1 MVDIDLNGEPE
12 HENGTILDTPKA
24 NPPTVGMCFPSG
36 YEFSEFCHRYA
47 FEQGFEMFVASDIL
61 KTEYKAKGVSKK
73 GVGELEAR
81 PHMMDRLRFKCK
93 KGGVKK
99 SEGSNVTGCKMFVYG
114 RVKNGEFV
122 LVSCDLKHNHP
133 LSPDCSRMMV
143 NYRSIDGPTFD
154 RIMINERAGVS
165 ISRNFGTQLIE
176 KGGFDNMTFNK
187 KDVRDAI
194 AVERRKT
201 MFEKGDAAG
210 LEDYFKSQRE
220 LNCDF
225 YSSMQRD
232 EEGIL
237 KNSFWSDARSRGAC
251 KYFGDVI
258 SFDTTFS
265 SNRYRMPFAPFVG
278 VNHHGKSIVFAA
290 ALISHEDTESFIWVF
305 EEWLKCMG
313 KPPKGILT
321 DQDKAIARAISE
333 VFPGVPHRL
342 CLWHMLQNASRN
354 LGKLAE
360 WKSIDTLIRTAVHD
374 MLDPNEFD
382 EAWCLVMD
390 KYNQRGKGWMQ
401 DAYDNRQQWAPAYN
415 RGTFWAGMSSTQ
427 RSEGMNRYF
436 KNHVDLECGLVQFI
450 KNYEFCMNIKAEEE
464 KEDNFDSVDTPPQLD
479 VDKSVLAEYVFRKVY
494 TNAMFAD
501 VVHERKGLT
510 HTNVTR
516 TDSLGSLVLYRA
528 DEKLTSPH
536 WRKRYKSYNVKVDK
550 VKGELSCSCQLFEF
564 RGILCR
570 HILKA
575 MDVEDFQ
582 FVPEKYILDRW
593 RKQVRSY
600 ESIRVS
606 YYDPEESKR
615 LAKAKELTQ
624 RHNYLRELA
633 MHNEEAYKLYT
644 EATDALRIKMEDVVG
659 LRKTGNVGDNSI
671 CWWDPEARNVFG
683 RSRLRPREHNERAL
697 KRLAQPPEEG
707 VIKTPVDKRHVGRP
721 KKGAYSIYDKSKK
734 NLASTHAEIAANEEL
749 IRSTYGHIP
758 SYRDRQEHANNVHD
772 ACVNLSYNGPVLEDI
787 PESSQINLSEDV
799 SQTFDY
805 DAFVWR
811 KRPGGRMTL

>member
-1 MVDIDLNGEPE
+1 
-12 HENGTILDTPKA
+12 
-24 NPPTVGMCFPSG
+24 
-36 YEFSEFCHRYA
+36 
-47 FEQGFEMFVASDIL
+47 
-61 KTEYKAKGVSKK
+61 
-73 GVGELEAR
+73 
-81 PHMMDRLRFKCK
+81 
-93 KGGVKK
+93 
-99 SEGSNVTGCKMFVYG
+99 
-114 RVKNGEFV
+114 
-122 LVSCDLKHNHP
+122 
-133 LSPDCSRMMV
+133 MV

-187 KDVRDAI
+187 KDVRNAI

-210 LEDYFKSQRE
+210 LEEYFKSQRE

-232 EEGIL
+232 EDGIL
-237 KNSFWSDARSRGAC
+237 KNAFWSDARSRGAC

-265 SNRYRMPFAPFVG
+265 RNRYRMAFAPFVG

-290 ALISHEDTESFIWVF
+290 ALISHEDTDSFVWVF

-321 DQDKAIARAISE
+321 DQDKAIGRAISE
-333 VFPGVPHRL
+333 VFPRVPHRL

-390 KYNQRGKGWMQ
+390 KYNQ
-401 DAYDNRQQWAPAYN
+401 
-415 RGTFWAGMSSTQ
+415 
-427 RSEGMNRYF
+427 
-436 KNHVDLECGLVQFI
+436 HDLECGLVQFI

-464 KEDNFDSVDTPPQLD
+464 KKDNFDSVDMPPQLD
-479 VDKSVLAEYVFRKVY
+479 VDKSVLAEYIFHKVY

-536 WRKRYKSYNVKVDK
+536 
-550 VKGELSCSCQLFEF
+550 
-564 RGILCR
+564 
-570 HILKA
+570 
-575 MDVEDFQ
+575 
-582 FVPEKYILDRW
+582 
-593 RKQVRSY
+593 
-600 ESIRVS
+600 
-606 YYDPEESKR
+606 
-615 LAKAKELTQ
+615 
-624 RHNYLRELA
+624 
-633 MHNEEAYKLYT
+633 
-644 EATDALRIKMEDVVG
+644 
-659 LRKTGNVGDNSI
+659 
-671 CWWDPEARNVFG
+671 
-683 RSRLRPREHNERAL
+683 
-697 KRLAQPPEEG
+697 
-707 VIKTPVDKRHVGRP
+707 
-721 KKGAYSIYDKSKK
+721 
-734 NLASTHAEIAANEEL
+734 
-749 IRSTYGHIP
+749 
-758 SYRDRQEHANNVHD
+758 
-772 ACVNLSYNGPVLEDI
+772 
-787 PESSQINLSEDV
+787 
-799 SQTFDY
+799 
-805 DAFVWR
+805 
-811 KRPGGRMTL
+811 

>member
-1 MVDIDLNGEPE
+1 
-12 HENGTILDTPKA
+12 
-24 NPPTVGMCFPSG
+24 
-36 YEFSEFCHRYA
+36 
-47 FEQGFEMFVASDIL
+47 
-61 KTEYKAKGVSKK
+61 
-73 GVGELEAR
+73 
-81 PHMMDRLRFKCK
+81 MDRLRFKCK

-154 RIMINERAGVS
+154 RIMINERAGVN

-187 KDVRDAI
+187 KDVRNAI

-201 MFEKGDAAG
+201 MFEKGDVAG
-210 LEDYFKSQRE
+210 LEEY
-220 LNCDF
+220 C
-225 YSSMQRD
+225 
-232 EEGIL
+232 
-237 KNSFWSDARSRGAC
+237 
-251 KYFGDVI
+251 
-258 SFDTTFS
+258 
-265 SNRYRMPFAPFVG
+265 MPFAPFVG

-305 EEWLKCMG
+305 EEWLKCTG
-313 KPPKGILT
+313 KPPK
-321 DQDKAIARAISE
+321 
-333 VFPGVPHRL
+333 
-342 CLWHMLQNASRN
+342 
-354 LGKLAE
+354 GKLAE

-382 EAWCLVMD
+382 EVWCLVMD

-401 DAYDNRQQWAPAYN
+401 DAYDNRRQWAPAYN

-436 KNHVDLECGLVQFI
+436 KIHVNLKCGLVQFI
-450 KNYEFCMNIKAEEE
+450 KNYEFCMNIKVEEE

-479 VDKSVLAEYVFRKVY
+479 VDKSVLAEYVFHKVY

-516 TDSLGSLVLYRA
+516 TDSLEPLVLYRA

-550 VKGELSCSCQLFEF
+550 VKGELSCSCQL
-564 RGILCR
+564 
-570 HILKA
+570 
-575 MDVEDFQ
+575 
-582 FVPEKYILDRW
+582 W

-659 LRKTGNVGDNSI
+659 IRKTGNVGDNSI
-671 CWWDPEARNVFG
+671 CWWDPDARNVFG
-683 RSRLRPREHNERAL
+683 RRRLCPREHNERAL
-697 KRLAQPPEEG
+697 KRVAQPPEEG
-707 VIKTPVDKRHVGRP
+707 VIKTPVDKRH
-721 KKGAYSIYDKSKK
+721 
-734 NLASTHAEIAANEEL
+734 EL

-772 ACVNLSYNGPVLEDI
+772 ARVNLSYNGPVLEDI
-787 PESSQINLSEDV
+787 PESSQINLSEDL

>member
-1 MVDIDLNGEPE
+1 MVMMMMMMMARAISDDVDDEDGS
-12 HENGTILDTPKA
+12 
-24 NPPTVGMCFPSG
+24 PSSSS
-36 YEFSEFCHRYA
+36 FT
-47 FEQGFEMFVASDIL
+47 GFEMFVASDIL
-61 KTEYKAKGVSKK
+61 KTEYKAKGVSKI

-81 PHMMDRLRFKCK
+81 PHMMDRIRFKCK
-93 KGGVKK
+93 KGGIEK

-122 LVSCDLKHNHP
+122 LVNCDLNHNHP

-165 ISRNFGTQLIE
+165 IIRNFGTQLIE

-187 KDVRDAI
+187 KDVRNAI

-210 LEDYFKSQRE
+210 LEEYH
-220 LNCDF
+220 
-225 YSSMQRD
+225 
-232 EEGIL
+232 
-237 KNSFWSDARSRGAC
+237 
-251 KYFGDVI
+251 
-258 SFDTTFS
+258 
-265 SNRYRMPFAPFVG
+265 MPFAPFVS

-290 ALISHEDTESFIWVF
+290 ALTSHEDTESFIWAF

-321 DQDKAIARAISE
+321 DQDKAIGRAISE
-333 VFPGVPHRL
+333 VFSGVPHRL

-374 MLDPNEFD
+374 MVDPNEFD

-401 DAYDNRQQWAPAYN
+401 DAYDNRRQWAPAYN

-436 KNHVDLECGLVQFI
+436 KIHVDLECGLVQFI

-479 VDKSVLAEYVFRKVY
+479 VDKSVLAEYVFHKVY

-501 VVHERKGLT
+501 FVHERKGLT

-550 VKGELSCSCQLFEF
+550 VKGELSCSCLLFEF

-600 ESIRVS
+600 EIIRVS

-633 MHNEEAYKLYT
+633 MHNEEAYKL
-644 EATDALRIKMEDVVG
+644 
-659 LRKTGNVGDNSI
+659 
-671 CWWDPEARNVFG
+671 
-683 RSRLRPREHNERAL
+683 
-697 KRLAQPPEEG
+697 
-707 VIKTPVDKRHVGRP
+707 
-721 KKGAYSIYDKSKK
+721 
-734 NLASTHAEIAANEEL
+734 
-749 IRSTYGHIP
+749 
-758 SYRDRQEHANNVHD
+758 
-772 ACVNLSYNGPVLEDI
+772 
-787 PESSQINLSEDV
+787 
-799 SQTFDY
+799 
-805 DAFVWR
+805 
-811 KRPGGRMTL
+811 